1 MVVVN
6 LLSIGCRAMIIGAAV
21 RAVLV
26 RGDVGV
32 ADRRITRTPQST
44 GDRRFASALSTIGV
58 DELDPECGWF
68 LRHDNARGRHSS
80 PGSRH
85 WSW

>member
-1 MVVVN
+1 MVN

-44 GDRRFASALSTIGV
+44 GDRRFASALSTIDV
-58 DELDPECGWF
+58 DELDQERGRF
-68 LRHDNARGRHSS
+68 LRKDNTRGGHPS
-80 PGSRH
+80 PVSRL